1 MHLPD
6 RQEGVAF
13 KLRPETTT
21 SAIFSRGARRS
32 TAATTV
38 GSSGDSMDSARTLE
52 GEGRALV
59 GRRQLRFSSYLP
71 SARHAQKGPPHCWWT
86 AF

>member
-38 GSSGDSMDSARTLE
+38 GSSGDSMDSARRLRWP
-52 GEGRALV
+52 GRYQPSRALQIV
-59 GRRQLRFSSYLP
+59 CTSPFPALARLVVLRCAGKNP
-71 SARHAQKGPPHCWWT
+71 
-86 AF
+86 